1 MIRGQLSMKAGSRV
15 SIVVP
20 NYNGIA
26 FVKACL
32 EALTQDAPEAEILL
46 VDNGSTDGSREL
58 VETQFPQVRV
68 IALDKNYGF
77 CRAANEGMRAAASPY
92 VILLNN
98 DTEVLPG
105 FTKALV
111 SALQMEP
118 YAFSAGAKMIQLH
131 CQEKIDDAGNLYCA
145 FGWAFARGKDKSVEY
160 YEKADEIFAACG
172 GAVIYRKAVLERIGY
187 LDEAH
192 FAYLEDIDLGWRAKI
207 AGYRNLY
214 APKARVLHVGSG
226 TSGSRYN
233 EFKVHL
239 SSRNS
244 VYLAYKNMPAFQIL
258 LNFPFL
264 FAGFVIKY
272 LFFVKKGLGKTYRK
286 GLKEG
291 LFMCRR
297 EKKVKFC
304 WKNLPCYGR
313 IQLELWMNIGKRFR

>member
-1 MIRGQLSMKAGSRV
+1 MKADSRV
-15 SIVVP
+15 SVVVP

-26 FVKACL
+26 FVEQCFKAL
-32 EALTQDAPEAEILL
+32 IKDAPEAELLL

-58 VETQFPQVRV
+58 TAQRFPQVRI
-68 IALDKNYGF
+68 IALKENYGF
-77 CRAANEGMRAAASPY
+77 CRAANEGMKAASSPY

-111 SALQMEP
+111 SALQLEP
-118 YAFSAGAKMIQLH
+118 RAFSAGAKMIQLH
-131 CQEKIDDAGNLYCA
+131 HPEKIDDAGNFYCA
-145 FGWAFARGKDKSVEY
+145 LGWAFARGKDKSVEY
-160 YEKADEIFAACG
+160 YEEPDEIFAACG

-187 LDEAH
+187 LDESH
-192 FAYLEDIDLGWRAKI
+192 FAYLEDIDLGWRAKT
-207 AGYRNLY
+207 AGWKNIY
-214 APKARVLHVGSG
+214 APEAKVLHVGSG

-233 EFKVHL
+233 EFKVSL

-244 VYLAYKNMPAFQIL
+244 IYLAYKNMPALQLFINL
-258 LNFPFL
+258 PFL
-264 FAGFVIKY
+264 LAGFGIKY
-272 LFFVKKGLGKTYRK
+272 LFFVKKGFGKTYRK

-291 LFMCRR
+291 LLMCRR

-304 WKNLPCYGR
+304 WKNLPCYGK

>member
-1 MIRGQLSMKAGSRV
+1 MKADSRV
-15 SIVVP
+15 SVVVP

-26 FVKACL
+26 FVEACFQ
-32 EALTQDAPEAEILL
+32 ALLRDAPQSELIM
-46 VDNGSTDGSREL
+46 VDNGSADGSREL
-58 VETQFPQVRV
+58 VEERFPRVRV

-77 CRAANEGMRAAASPY
+77 CRAANEGMRAASSPY

-105 FTKALV
+105 FVRALV
-111 SALQMEP
+111 RALQADSK
-118 YAFSAGAKMIQLH
+118 AFSAGAKMIQLH
-131 CQEKIDDAGNLYCA
+131 EQEKIDDAGNFYCA
-145 FGWAFARGKDKSVEY
+145 LGWAFARGKDKSVEY

-272 LFFVKKGLGKTYRK
+272 LFFVKKGLGKIYRK

-291 LFMCRR
+291 LLMCRR

-304 WKNLPCYGR
+304 WKNIPCYGR
-313 IQLELWMNIGKRFR
+313 IQLELWINMGKRFR

>member
-1 MIRGQLSMKAGSRV
+1 MKADSRV
-15 SIVVP
+15 SVVVP

-26 FVKACL
+26 FVEACFQ
-32 EALTQDAPEAEILL
+32 ALLQDAPQSELIM
-46 VDNGSTDGSREL
+46 VDNGSADGSREL
-58 VETQFPQVRV
+58 VEERFPRVRV

-77 CRAANEGMRAAASPY
+77 CRAANEGMRAASSPY

-105 FTKALV
+105 FVRELV
-111 SALQMEP
+111 RALQADSK
-118 YAFSAGAKMIQLH
+118 AFSAGAKMIQLH
-131 CQEKIDDAGNLYCA
+131 DQEKIDDAGNFYCA
-145 FGWAFARGKDKSVEY
+145 LGWAFARGKDKSVEY

>member
-1 MIRGQLSMKAGSRV
+1 MKADSRV
-15 SIVVP
+15 SVVVP

-26 FVKACL
+26 FVEACFQ
-32 EALTQDAPEAEILL
+32 ALLRDAPQSELIM
-46 VDNGSTDGSREL
+46 VDNGSADGSREL
-58 VETQFPQVRV
+58 VEERFPRVRV

-77 CRAANEGMRAAASPY
+77 CRAANEGMRAASSPY

-105 FTKALV
+105 FVRALV
-111 SALQMEP
+111 RALQADSK
-118 YAFSAGAKMIQLH
+118 AFSAGAKMIQLH
-131 CQEKIDDAGNLYCA
+131 DQEKIDDAGNFYCA
-145 FGWAFARGKDKSVEY
+145 LGWAFARGKDKSVEY